1 MDKPSYYAIIPATV
15 RYDKRLTANA
25 KLLYGEITA
34 LCYQEGYAWAGNQYF
49 ADIYEVHKNSISA
62 WIGNLKD
69 AGHITV
75 QMNYREGSKHI
86 LSRHIR
92 LFGEGIQDNF
102 HTPTRKLDEGIQD
115 NLHTPTRKLGDPIQ
129 ENCVDNSTINTT
141 INTTVNN
148 VDDFDSFWKFYPRKA
163 SKDAARKAW
172 NKLNPDQ
179 NIMKM
184 IADNVRERVEKG
196 EWRKDNQ
203 SFILH
208 ASTYLNQK
216 RWEDEVVDQQTQ
228 TQTRTNPDSMK
239 SVSVMDKITDRSWA
253 E

>member
-1 MDKPSYYAIIPATV
+1 MDKPSYYAILTADV
-15 RYDKRLTANA
+15 RYDRNLKPLARLLFA
-25 KLLYGEITA
+25 EITA
-34 LCYQEGYAWAGNQYF
+34 LCNKEGYCWASNQYF
-49 ADIYEVHKNSISA
+49 ADLYEVDKTTVSG
-62 WIGNLKD
+62 WIGQLK
-69 AGHITV
+69 ARGYLTV
-75 QMNYREGSKHI
+75 QLQYKKGSKQI
-86 LSRHIR
+86 LNRYIKIN
-92 LFGEGIQDNF
+92 GEGI
-102 HTPTRKLDEGIQD
+102 DEITKTSFQKD
-115 NLHTPTRKLGDPIQ
+115 VDPIDQ
-129 ENCVDNSTINTT
+129 KTKVNTKT
-141 INTTVNN
+141 NTKTNITVNN

-172 NKLNPDQ
+172 IKLRPDVHVMQ
-179 NIMKM
+179 M
-184 IADNVRERVEKG
+184 IADNVKERVEKG

-239 SVSVMDKITDRSWA
+239 SISVMEKITDRSWA

>member
-1 MDKPSYYAIIPATV
+1 MDKPSYYAILTADV
-15 RYDKRLTANA
+15 RYDKTLKPLARLLFA
-25 KLLYGEITA
+25 EITA
-34 LCYQEGYAWAGNQYF
+34 LCNKEGYCWASNQYF
-49 ADIYEVHKNSISA
+49 ADLYEVDKTTVSG
-62 WIGNLKD
+62 WIGQLKTR
-69 AGHITV
+69 GYLTV
-75 QMNYREGSKHI
+75 QLQYKEGSKQI
-86 LSRHIR
+86 LNRYMKIN
-92 LFGEGIQDNF
+92 GEGIDEIIN
-102 HTPTRKLDEGIQD
+102 TPFRKDV
-115 NLHTPTRKLGDPIQ
+115 DPIDQ
-129 ENCVDNSTINTT
+129 KTKVNTKT
-141 INTTVNN
+141 NTKTNITVNN
-148 VDDFDSFWKFYPRKA
+148 VDDFDAFWKFYPRKA

-216 RWEDEVVDQQTQ
+216 RWEDEVVDQHTQ

-239 SVSVMDKITDRSWA
+239 SVSVMEKITDRSWA

>member
-49 ADIYEVHKNSISA
+49 ADLYEVHKNSISA
-62 WIGNLKD
+62 WIGNLKE

-92 LFGEGIQDNF
+92 LFGEGIQDNL
-102 HTPTRKLDEGIQD
+102 HTPTRKLD
-115 NLHTPTRKLGDPIQ
+115 DPIQ
-129 ENCVDNSTINTT
+129 DIFVDNSTINTT
-141 INTTVNN
+141 KNITVNSI
-148 VDDFDSFWKFYPRKA
+148 DDFDSFWKFYPRKA
-163 SKDAARKAW
+163 SKEAARKAW
-172 NKLNPDQ
+172 EKLRPDQ
-179 NIMKM
+179 HIMQM
-184 IADNVRERVEKG
+184 ILDNVRERVEKG

-216 RWEDEVVDQQTQ
+216 RWEDEVLDQQTQ
-228 TQTRTNPDSMK
+228 TRTDPESIK
-239 SVSVMDKITDRSWA
+239 GVSVMDKLVDRSWA
-253 E
+253 D